1 MISRL
6 LKFILLIFL
15 TKKMLTNSHI
25 LAINF
30 WIQFPTSTISN
41 PIILKKQPLEYGIH
55 IQKADITTYYPFTF
69 SINTTHSTCVV
80 VNVLIDNS
88 MLEVWFGW

>member
-1 MISRL
+1 MSRL
-6 LKFILLIFL
+6 LKFIFIHFL
-15 TKKMLTNSHI
+15 YEKMLTNSHI

-41 PIILKKQPLEYGIH
+41 PIILKKQPLEYGMH
-55 IQKADITTYYPFTF
+55 IQKADISTYYSFTF
-69 SINTTHSTCVV
+69 SINTIHSTCVV

>member
-1 MISRL
+1 MSRL
-6 LKFILLIFL
+6 LKFIFIHFL
-15 TKKMLTNSHI
+15 YEKMLTNSHI

-41 PIILKKQPLEYGIH
+41 PIILKKQPPEYGMH
-55 IQKADITTYYPFTF
+55 IQKADITTYYSFTF
-69 SINTTHSTCVV
+69 CINTTHSTCVV